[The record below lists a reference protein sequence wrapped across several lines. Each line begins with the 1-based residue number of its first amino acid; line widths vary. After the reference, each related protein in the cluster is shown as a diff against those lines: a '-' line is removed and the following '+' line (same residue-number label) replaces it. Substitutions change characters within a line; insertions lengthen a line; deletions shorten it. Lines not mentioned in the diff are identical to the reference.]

1 MEFIIKYLNIL
12 NSFLIS
18 TKRWVDSMDI
28 NLTEAQRRRRSKWK
42 LFRNDIALYIMLILP
57 VLIVI
62 IFRYIPIAGTIIAF
76 KDYDFMRGIWGSEFV
91 GLKWFYRFLRNKR
104 FIRIFWNTVGLS
116 VSSLVFSF
124 PWPIILAISLNE
136 VSSQKFKRTIQTFSY
151 LPYFIST
158 VVVVGMLHQI
168 LSPTTGIVNNIITA
182 FGKEAVNFMTRPEWF
197 KPIYI
202 ISGIWSSVGYNSIIY
217 LSALTTINPE
227 LYEAAVIDGAG
238 RWGKIYHITLPG
250 ILPIIVILFLM
261 SLGTLI
267 NVGYEKAYLMQNSL
281 NLTSSEIISTYVY
294 KQGLLEFNYS
304 YSTAVGLFQ
313 SVINLV
319 LITVANTISRKV
331 ADISLW

>member
-1 MEFIIKYLNIL
+1 MNTSLAEKQKLH
-12 NSFLIS
+12 
-18 TKRWVDSMDI
+18 
-28 NLTEAQRRRRSKWK
+28 RSKWK
-42 LFRNDIALYIMLILP
+42 LFKNDIALYIMLIFP
-57 VLIVI
+57 ILIVI

-76 KDYDFMRGIWGSEFV
+76 KDYDFMKGIWKSDYV
-91 GLKWFYRFLRNKR
+91 GFKWFSRFLKNRK
-104 FIRIFWNTVGLS
+104 FISIFWNTLS
-116 VSSLVFSF
+116 LSINSLIFSF

-136 VSSQKFKRTIQTFSY
+136 VKNQKFKRSIQTFSY

-158 VVVVGMLHQI
+158 VVVVGMLHQL
-168 LSPTTGIVNNIITA
+168 LSPTTGVINNIITM
-182 FGKEAVNFMTRPEWF
+182 FSGEAINFLTQPKWF

-202 ISGIWSSVGYNSIIY
+202 ISGIWSNVGYNSIIY
-217 LSALTTINPE
+217 LSALTSISPE

-250 ILPIIVILFLM
+250 IMPVIVILFLM

-281 NLTSSEIISTYVY
+281 NLSSSEIIGTYVY
-294 KQGLLEFNYS
+294 KQGLIDFKYS

-313 SVINLV
+313 SVLNLI
-319 LITVANTISRKV
+319 LITITNTISRKV